1 MGNDL
6 NQAQAR
12 INALL
17 DENSFVE
24 LQSLVTSR
32 STDFNLDAKK
42 EPSDGVI
49 IGHGLVDGTLVF
61 VFSQNADVLGGTI
74 GEMHAKKILSVYDM
88 ALKVGAPVIGF
99 IDCGGVRLQESFD
112 ALEALGSVIERAADV
127 KGVIPQLMC
136 VAGQCGGG
144 LSVLP
149 ALADFTFMVD
159 GASLFINS
167 PDAITGNSADKCDT
181 SSAEFQFN
189 EAGTVDVHGSLDE
202 VVSSM
207 RQVISMI
214 PNDIVEAS
222 DDLNRAAADIASF
235 VGGDIAGA
243 VAAIADNG
251 SVFESK
257 ADFAKDV
264 FTGLIKL
271 NGDTVGVIANND
283 TAITANGAAKAAD
296 FVEFLDAFEIP
307 VLTLTNVEKFKNC
320 MCCEKR
326 FAREGAKLT
335 AAFANATVPKVN
347 VIVGKAFGTPGVMM
361 NSKALGADMTF
372 AWADAKIG
380 MIDSKYAAQ
389 VIAGDKGDKD
399 AVAKEYDALQNSV
412 DAAARR
418 GYVDTIINAE
428 DTRKYVIGAFD
439 MLYTKAVDT
448 PAKKHT
454 TK

>member
-1 MGNDL
+1 MGSDS

-32 STDFNLDAKK
+32 NTDFNLDAKK

-74 GEMHAKKILSVYDM
+74 GEMHAKKILSLYDM

-136 VAGQCGGG
+136 VAGNCGGG

-149 ALADFTFMVD
+149 SLADFTFMVD
-159 GASLFINS
+159 DASLYINS
-167 PDAITGNSADKCDT
+167 PDTITGNDCDT
-181 SSAEFQFN
+181 SSAKFQFE
-189 EAGTVDVHGSLDE
+189 EAGTVDVCGSLGE

-222 DDLNRAAADIASF
+222 DDLNRAAEGLEDKLTDAAL
-235 VGGDIAGA
+235 
-243 VAAIADNG
+243 VATELADNRQ
-251 SVFESK
+251 FIELK
-257 ADFAKDV
+257 AGFAKEMV
-264 FTGLIKL
+264 TGLMKL
-271 NGDTVGVIANND
+271 DGVTIGVVGNREIDGEAYLS
-283 TAITANGAAKAAD
+283 AAGCEKAAD
-296 FVEFLDAFEIP
+296 FVDLCDMYEIP
-307 VLTLTNVEKFKNC
+307 VFSITNV
-320 MCCEKR
+320 
-326 FAREGAKLT
+326 
-335 AAFANATVPKVN
+335 AAFKSCKCQERRLPRALSQMTQRFVDASVPKLN
-347 VIVGKAFGTPGVMM
+347 LITKQAYGTPYVLM
-361 NSKALGADMTF
+361 NSKALGADLVYAFDSTSVGAME
-372 AWADAKIG
+372 ASKAAKILADNG
-380 MIDSKYAAQ
+380 T
-389 VIAGDKGDKD
+389 
-399 AVAKEYDALQNSV
+399 
-412 DAAARR
+412 DAAAIEKS
-418 GYVDTIINAE
+418 YAE
-428 DTRKYVIGAFD
+428 LQDSALTAAAHGHIDRIVSMADARKYIIAGFE
-439 MLYTKAVDT
+439 MFF
-448 PAKKHT
+448 
-454 TK
+454 

>member
-6 NQAQAR
+6 NQALAR

-74 GEMHAKKILSVYDM
+74 GEMHAKKILSVYEM

-127 KGVIPQLMC
+127 KGVIPQLIC
-136 VAGQCGGG
+136 VAGNCGGG

-149 ALADFTFMVD
+149 ALADFTFMID
-159 GASLFINS
+159 GASLYINS
-167 PDAITGNSADKCDT
+167 PDTITGNSSEKCDT

-222 DDLNRAAADIASF
+222 DDLNRAAEGLEDKL
-235 VGGDIAGA
+235 GDAAA
-243 VAAIADNG
+243 VATELADNRQF
-251 SVFESK
+251 VELK
-257 ADFAKDV
+257 AGFAKEMV
-264 FTGLIKL
+264 TGLLKL
-271 NGDTVGVIANND
+271 DGVTIGVVGNREVEGEAFLS
-283 TAITANGAAKAAD
+283 AAGCEKAAD
-296 FVEFLDAFEIP
+296 FVDLCDMYEIP
-307 VLTLTNVEKFKNC
+307 VLSITNVASFKFCTCQERRLPRALSQLTQRFVDASVPKLNLITKQGYGTPYVLMNSKSLGADLVYAFDSTAVGAMEASKAAKILADEGTDGASIEKSYS
-320 MCCEKR
+320 ELQDS
-326 FAREGAKLT
+326 ALT
-335 AAFANATVPKVN
+335 AAAHGHIDR
-347 VIVGKAFGTPGVMM
+347 IVSM
-361 NSKALGADMTF
+361 
-372 AWADAKIG
+372 ADA
-380 MIDSKYAAQ
+380 
-389 VIAGDKGDKD
+389 
-399 AVAKEYDALQNSV
+399 
-412 DAAARR
+412 
-418 GYVDTIINAE
+418 
-428 DTRKYVIGAFD
+428 RKYIISGFE
-439 MLYTKAVDT
+439 MFF
-448 PAKKHT
+448 
-454 TK
+454 

>member
-6 NQAQAR
+6 SQAQAR

-17 DENSFVE
+17 DDNSFVE

-32 STDFNLDAKK
+32 NTDFNLDAKK

-127 KGVIPQLMC
+127 KGVIPQLIC
-136 VAGQCGGG
+136 VAGNCGGG

-159 GASLFINS
+159 GAKLFINS
-167 PDAITGNSADKCDT
+167 PDTISGNSSDKCDT
-181 SSAEFQFN
+181 SSATFQFE
-189 EAGTVDVHGSLDE
+189 EAGTVDMHGSLAE

-222 DDLNRAAADIASF
+222 DDLNRAADGLEGKLTDAA
-235 VGGDIAGA
+235 A
-243 VAAIADNG
+243 VATELADNRQF
-251 SVFESK
+251 VELK
-257 ADFAKDV
+257 AGFAKEMV
-264 FTGLIKL
+264 TGLIKL
-271 NGDTVGVIANND
+271 DGVTIGVVGNREVDGEAVLS
-283 TAITANGAAKAAD
+283 AAGCEKAAD
-296 FVEFLDAFEIP
+296 FVDLCDMYEIP
-307 VLTLTNVEKFKNC
+307 VLSITNVAAFKSC
-320 MCCEKR
+320 TCQEKR
-326 FAREGAKLT
+326 LPRALSQMTQRFVDASVPKINLITKQGYGTPYVLMNSKSLGADLVYAFDSTSVGAMEASKAAKILADNGTDAAAIEKDYAELQDSALT
-335 AAFANATVPKVN
+335 AAAHGHIDR
-347 VIVGKAFGTPGVMM
+347 IVSM
-361 NSKALGADMTF
+361 
-372 AWADAKIG
+372 ADAR
-380 MIDSKYAAQ
+380 KYI
-389 VIAGDKGDKD
+389 IAGF
-399 AVAKEYDALQNSV
+399 EM
-412 DAAARR
+412 
-418 GYVDTIINAE
+418 
-428 DTRKYVIGAFD
+428 FF
-439 MLYTKAVDT
+439 
-448 PAKKHT
+448 
-454 TK
+454 

>member
-6 NQAQAR
+6 SQAQAR

-17 DENSFVE
+17 DDNSFVE

-32 STDFNLDAKK
+32 NTDFNLDAKK

-127 KGVIPQLMC
+127 KGVIPQLIC
-136 VAGQCGGG
+136 VAGNCGGG

-159 GASLFINS
+159 GAKLFINS
-167 PDAITGNSADKCDT
+167 PDTISGNSSDKCDT
-181 SSAEFQFN
+181 SSATFQFE
-189 EAGTVDVHGSLDE
+189 EAGTVDMHGSLAE

-222 DDLNRAAADIASF
+222 DDLNRAAEGLEGKLTDAA
-235 VGGDIAGA
+235 A
-243 VAAIADNG
+243 VATELADNRQF
-251 SVFESK
+251 VELK
-257 ADFAKDV
+257 AGFAKEMV
-264 FTGLIKL
+264 TGLIKL
-271 NGDTVGVIANND
+271 DGVTIGVVGNREVDGEAVLS
-283 TAITANGAAKAAD
+283 AAGCEKAAD
-296 FVEFLDAFEIP
+296 FVDLCDMYEIP
-307 VLTLTNVEKFKNC
+307 VLSITNVAAFKSC
-320 MCCEKR
+320 TCQEKR
-326 FAREGAKLT
+326 LPRALSQMTQRFVDASVPKINLITKQGYGTPYVLMNSKSLGADLVYAFESTSVGAMEASKAAKILADNGTDAAAIEKDYAELQDSALT
-335 AAFANATVPKVN
+335 AAAHGHIDR
-347 VIVGKAFGTPGVMM
+347 IVSM
-361 NSKALGADMTF
+361 
-372 AWADAKIG
+372 ADAR
-380 MIDSKYAAQ
+380 KYI
-389 VIAGDKGDKD
+389 IAGF
-399 AVAKEYDALQNSV
+399 EM
-412 DAAARR
+412 
-418 GYVDTIINAE
+418 
-428 DTRKYVIGAFD
+428 FF
-439 MLYTKAVDT
+439 
-448 PAKKHT
+448 
-454 TK
+454 

>member
-6 NQAQAR
+6 SQAQAR

-17 DENSFVE
+17 DDNSFVE

-32 STDFNLDAKK
+32 NTDFNLDAKK

-127 KGVIPQLMC
+127 KGVIPQLIC
-136 VAGQCGGG
+136 VAGNCGGG

-159 GASLFINS
+159 GAKLFINS
-167 PDAITGNSADKCDT
+167 PDTISGNSSDKCDT
-181 SSAEFQFN
+181 SSAAFQFE
-189 EAGTVDVHGSLDE
+189 EAGTVDMHGSLAE

-222 DDLNRAAADIASF
+222 DDLNRAAEGLESKLTDAA
-235 VGGDIAGA
+235 A
-243 VAAIADNG
+243 VATELADNRQF
-251 SVFESK
+251 VELK
-257 ADFAKDV
+257 AGFAKEMV
-264 FTGLIKL
+264 TGLIKL
-271 NGDTVGVIANND
+271 DGVTIGVVGNREVDGEAVLS
-283 TAITANGAAKAAD
+283 AAGCEKAAD
-296 FVEFLDAFEIP
+296 FVDLCDMYEIP
-307 VLTLTNVEKFKNC
+307 VLSITNVAAFKSC
-320 MCCEKR
+320 TCQEKR
-326 FAREGAKLT
+326 LPRALSQMTQRFVDASVPKINLITKQGYGTPYVLMNSKSLGADLVYAFDSTSVGAMEASKAAKILADNGTDAAAIEKDYAELQDSALT
-335 AAFANATVPKVN
+335 AAAHGHIDR
-347 VIVGKAFGTPGVMM
+347 IVSM
-361 NSKALGADMTF
+361 
-372 AWADAKIG
+372 ADAR
-380 MIDSKYAAQ
+380 KYI
-389 VIAGDKGDKD
+389 IAGF
-399 AVAKEYDALQNSV
+399 EM
-412 DAAARR
+412 
-418 GYVDTIINAE
+418 
-428 DTRKYVIGAFD
+428 FF
-439 MLYTKAVDT
+439 
-448 PAKKHT
+448 
-454 TK
+454 

>member
-6 NQAQAR
+6 SQAQAR

-17 DENSFVE
+17 DDNSFVE

-32 STDFNLDAKK
+32 NTDFNLDAKK

-127 KGVIPQLMC
+127 KGVIPQLIC
-136 VAGQCGGG
+136 VAGNCGGG

-159 GASLFINS
+159 GAKLFINS
-167 PDAITGNSADKCDT
+167 PDTISGNSSDKCDT
-181 SSAEFQFN
+181 SSASFQFE
-189 EAGTVDVHGSLDE
+189 EAGTVDMHGSLAE

-222 DDLNRAAADIASF
+222 DDLNRAAECLESKLTDAA
-235 VGGDIAGA
+235 A
-243 VAAIADNG
+243 VATELADNRQF
-251 SVFESK
+251 VELK
-257 ADFAKDV
+257 AGFAKEMV
-264 FTGLIKL
+264 TGLIKL
-271 NGDTVGVIANND
+271 DGVTIGVVGNREIDGEAVLS
-283 TAITANGAAKAAD
+283 AAGCEKAAD
-296 FVEFLDAFEIP
+296 FVDLCDMYEIP
-307 VLTLTNVEKFKNC
+307 VLSITNVAAFKSC
-320 MCCEKR
+320 TCQEKR
-326 FAREGAKLT
+326 LPRALSQMTQRFVDASVPKINLITKQGYGTPYVLMNSKSLGADLVYAFDCTSVGAMEASKAAKILADNGTDAAVIDKDYAELQDSALT
-335 AAFANATVPKVN
+335 AAAHGHIDRIAS
-347 VIVGKAFGTPGVMM
+347 M
-361 NSKALGADMTF
+361 
-372 AWADAKIG
+372 ADAR
-380 MIDSKYAAQ
+380 KYI
-389 VIAGDKGDKD
+389 IAGF
-399 AVAKEYDALQNSV
+399 EM
-412 DAAARR
+412 
-418 GYVDTIINAE
+418 
-428 DTRKYVIGAFD
+428 FF
-439 MLYTKAVDT
+439 
-448 PAKKHT
+448 
-454 TK
+454 

>member
-6 NQAQAR
+6 SQAQAR

-17 DENSFVE
+17 DDNSFVE

-32 STDFNLDAKK
+32 NTDFNLDAKK

-127 KGVIPQLMC
+127 KGVIPQLIC
-136 VAGQCGGG
+136 VAGNCGGG

-159 GASLFINS
+159 GAKLFINS
-167 PDAITGNSADKCDT
+167 PDTISGNSTDKCDT
-181 SSAEFQFN
+181 SSAAFQFE
-189 EAGTVDVHGSLDE
+189 EAGTVDMHGSLAE

-222 DDLNRAAADIASF
+222 DDLNRAAEGLESKLTDAAE
-235 VGGDIAGA
+235 
-243 VAAIADNG
+243 VATELADNRQF
-251 SVFESK
+251 VELK
-257 ADFAKDV
+257 AGFAKEMV
-264 FTGLIKL
+264 TGLIKL
-271 NGDTVGVIANND
+271 DGVTIGVVGNREIDGEAVLS
-283 TAITANGAAKAAD
+283 AAGCEKAAD
-296 FVEFLDAFEIP
+296 FVDLCDMYEIP
-307 VLTLTNVEKFKNC
+307 VLSITNVAAFKSC
-320 MCCEKR
+320 TCQEKR
-326 FAREGAKLT
+326 LPRALSQMTQRFVDASVPKINLITKQGYGTPYVLMNSKSLGADLVYAFDTTSVGAMEASKAAKILADNGTDAAAIEKDYAELQDSALT
-335 AAFANATVPKVN
+335 AAAHGHIDR
-347 VIVGKAFGTPGVMM
+347 IVSM
-361 NSKALGADMTF
+361 
-372 AWADAKIG
+372 ADAR
-380 MIDSKYAAQ
+380 KYI
-389 VIAGDKGDKD
+389 IAGF
-399 AVAKEYDALQNSV
+399 EM
-412 DAAARR
+412 
-418 GYVDTIINAE
+418 
-428 DTRKYVIGAFD
+428 FF
-439 MLYTKAVDT
+439 
-448 PAKKHT
+448 
-454 TK
+454 

>member
-167 PDAITGNSADKCDT
+167 PDAITGNSSDKCDT

-222 DDLNRAAADIASF
+222 DDLNRAAEGLDDKLSDAA
-235 VGGDIAGA
+235 A
-243 VAAIADNG
+243 VATELADNRQ
-251 SVFESK
+251 FIELK
-257 ADFAKDV
+257 AGFAKEMV
-264 FTGLIKL
+264 TGLMKL
-271 NGDTVGVIANND
+271 DGVTIGVVGNREVEGE
-283 TAITANGAAKAAD
+283 AILSAAGCEKAAD
-296 FVEFLDAFEIP
+296 FVDLCDMYEIP
-307 VLTLTNVEKFKNC
+307 VLSITNVAAFKTCTCQERRLPRALSQMAQRFVDASVPKLNLITKQGYGTPYVLMNSKSLGADLVYAFDSTAVGAMEASKAAKILADNGTDAASIEKSYA
-320 MCCEKR
+320 ELQDS
-326 FAREGAKLT
+326 ALT
-335 AAFANATVPKVN
+335 AAAHGHIDR
-347 VIVGKAFGTPGVMM
+347 IVSM
-361 NSKALGADMTF
+361 
-372 AWADAKIG
+372 ADAR
-380 MIDSKYAAQ
+380 KYI
-389 VIAGDKGDKD
+389 IAGF
-399 AVAKEYDALQNSV
+399 EM
-412 DAAARR
+412 
-418 GYVDTIINAE
+418 
-428 DTRKYVIGAFD
+428 FF
-439 MLYTKAVDT
+439 
-448 PAKKHT
+448 
-454 TK
+454 

>member
-6 NQAQAR
+6 SQAQAR

-17 DENSFVE
+17 DDNSFVE

-32 STDFNLDAKK
+32 NTDFNLDAKK

-127 KGVIPQLMC
+127 KGVIPQLIC
-136 VAGQCGGG
+136 VAGNCGGG

-159 GASLFINS
+159 GAKLFINS
-167 PDAITGNSADKCDT
+167 PDTISGNSSDKCDT
-181 SSAEFQFN
+181 SSATFQFE
-189 EAGTVDVHGSLDE
+189 EAGTVDMHGSLAE

-222 DDLNRAAADIASF
+222 DDLNRAAEGLESKLTDAA
-235 VGGDIAGA
+235 A
-243 VAAIADNG
+243 VATELADNRQF
-251 SVFESK
+251 VELK
-257 ADFAKDV
+257 AGFAKEMV
-264 FTGLIKL
+264 TGLIKL
-271 NGDTVGVIANND
+271 DGVTIGVVGNREVDGEAVLS
-283 TAITANGAAKAAD
+283 AAGCEKAAD
-296 FVEFLDAFEIP
+296 FVDLCDMYEIP
-307 VLTLTNVEKFKNC
+307 VLSITNVAAFKSC
-320 MCCEKR
+320 TCQEKR
-326 FAREGAKLT
+326 LPRALSQMTQRFVDASVPKINLITKQGYGTPYVLMNSKSLGADLVYAFDSTSVGAMEASKAAKILADNGTDAAAIEKDYAELQDSALT
-335 AAFANATVPKVN
+335 AAAHGHIDR
-347 VIVGKAFGTPGVMM
+347 IVSM
-361 NSKALGADMTF
+361 
-372 AWADAKIG
+372 ADAR
-380 MIDSKYAAQ
+380 KYI
-389 VIAGDKGDKD
+389 IAGF
-399 AVAKEYDALQNSV
+399 EM
-412 DAAARR
+412 
-418 GYVDTIINAE
+418 
-428 DTRKYVIGAFD
+428 FF
-439 MLYTKAVDT
+439 
-448 PAKKHT
+448 
-454 TK
+454 

>member
-222 DDLNRAAADIASF
+222 DDLNRAAEGLEDKLSDAA
-235 VGGDIAGA
+235 A
-243 VAAIADNG
+243 VATELADNRQ
-251 SVFESK
+251 FIELK
-257 ADFAKDV
+257 AGFAKEMV
-264 FTGLIKL
+264 TGLIKL
-271 NGDTVGVIANND
+271 DGVTIGVVGNREVD
-283 TAITANGAAKAAD
+283 GEAILSAAGCEKAAD
-296 FVEFLDAFEIP
+296 FVDLCDMYEIP
-307 VLTLTNVEKFKNC
+307 VLSITNVAAFKTCTCQERRLPRALSQMAQRFVDASVPKLNLITKQGYGTPYVLMNSKSLGADLVYAFDSTAVGAMEASKAAKILADNGTDAASIEKSYA
-320 MCCEKR
+320 ELQDS
-326 FAREGAKLT
+326 ALT
-335 AAFANATVPKVN
+335 AAAHGHIDR
-347 VIVGKAFGTPGVMM
+347 IVSM
-361 NSKALGADMTF
+361 
-372 AWADAKIG
+372 ADAR
-380 MIDSKYAAQ
+380 KYI
-389 VIAGDKGDKD
+389 IAGF
-399 AVAKEYDALQNSV
+399 EM
-412 DAAARR
+412 
-418 GYVDTIINAE
+418 
-428 DTRKYVIGAFD
+428 FF
-439 MLYTKAVDT
+439 
-448 PAKKHT
+448 
-454 TK
+454 

>member
-6 NQAQAR
+6 SQAQAR

-17 DENSFVE
+17 DDNSFVE

-32 STDFNLDAKK
+32 NTDFNLDAKK

-127 KGVIPQLMC
+127 KGVIPQLIC
-136 VAGQCGGG
+136 VAGNCGGG

-159 GASLFINS
+159 GAKLFINS
-167 PDAITGNSADKCDT
+167 PDTISGNNSDKCDT
-181 SSAEFQFN
+181 SSATFQFE
-189 EAGTVDVHGSLDE
+189 EAGTVDMHGSLAE

-222 DDLNRAAADIASF
+222 DDLNRAAEGLESKLTDAA
-235 VGGDIAGA
+235 A
-243 VAAIADNG
+243 VATELADNRQF
-251 SVFESK
+251 VELK
-257 ADFAKDV
+257 AGFAKEMV
-264 FTGLIKL
+264 TGLIKL
-271 NGDTVGVIANND
+271 DGVTIGVVGNREVDGEAVLS
-283 TAITANGAAKAAD
+283 AAGCEKAAD
-296 FVEFLDAFEIP
+296 FVDLCDMYEIP
-307 VLTLTNVEKFKNC
+307 VLSITNVAAFKSC
-320 MCCEKR
+320 TCQEKR
-326 FAREGAKLT
+326 LPRALSQMTQRFVDASVPKINLITKQGYGTPYVLMNSKSLGADLVYAFDSTSVGAMEASKAAKILADNGTDAAAIEKDYAELQDSALT
-335 AAFANATVPKVN
+335 AAAHGHIDR
-347 VIVGKAFGTPGVMM
+347 IVSM
-361 NSKALGADMTF
+361 
-372 AWADAKIG
+372 ADAR
-380 MIDSKYAAQ
+380 KYI
-389 VIAGDKGDKD
+389 IAGF
-399 AVAKEYDALQNSV
+399 EM
-412 DAAARR
+412 
-418 GYVDTIINAE
+418 
-428 DTRKYVIGAFD
+428 FF
-439 MLYTKAVDT
+439 
-448 PAKKHT
+448 
-454 TK
+454 

>member
-6 NQAQAR
+6 SQAQAR

-17 DENSFVE
+17 DDNSFVE

-32 STDFNLDAKK
+32 NTDFNLDAKK

-127 KGVIPQLMC
+127 KGVIPQLIC
-136 VAGQCGGG
+136 VAGNCGGG

-159 GASLFINS
+159 GAKLFINS
-167 PDAITGNSADKCDT
+167 PDTISGNSSDKCDT
-181 SSAEFQFN
+181 SSAAFQFE
-189 EAGTVDVHGSLDE
+189 EAGTVDMHGSLAE

-222 DDLNRAAADIASF
+222 DDLNRAAEGLESKLTDAA
-235 VGGDIAGA
+235 A
-243 VAAIADNG
+243 VATELADNRQF
-251 SVFESK
+251 VELK
-257 ADFAKDV
+257 AGFAKEMV
-264 FTGLIKL
+264 TGLIKL
-271 NGDTVGVIANND
+271 DGVTIGVVGNREIDGEAVLS
-283 TAITANGAAKAAD
+283 AAGCEKAAD
-296 FVEFLDAFEIP
+296 FVDLCDMYEIP
-307 VLTLTNVEKFKNC
+307 VLSITNVAAFKSC
-320 MCCEKR
+320 TCQEKR
-326 FAREGAKLT
+326 LPRALSQMTQRFVDASVPKINLITKQGYGTPYVLMNSKSLGADLVYAFDSTSVGAMEASKAAKILADNGTDAAAIEKDYAELQDSALT
-335 AAFANATVPKVN
+335 AAAHGHIDR
-347 VIVGKAFGTPGVMM
+347 IVSM
-361 NSKALGADMTF
+361 
-372 AWADAKIG
+372 ADAR
-380 MIDSKYAAQ
+380 KYI
-389 VIAGDKGDKD
+389 IAGF
-399 AVAKEYDALQNSV
+399 EM
-412 DAAARR
+412 
-418 GYVDTIINAE
+418 
-428 DTRKYVIGAFD
+428 FF
-439 MLYTKAVDT
+439 
-448 PAKKHT
+448 
-454 TK
+454 

>member
-1 MGNDL
+1 MGNDS

-49 IGHGLVDGTLVF
+49 IGHGLIDGTLVF

-74 GEMHAKKILSVYDM
+74 GEMHAKKILSLYDM

-127 KGVIPQLMC
+127 KGVIPQLIC

-167 PDAITGNSADKCDT
+167 PDTITGNRSDECDT
-181 SSAEFQFN
+181 SSAKFQFE
-189 EAGTVDVHGSLDE
+189 EAGTVDKIGSLDE
-202 VVSSM
+202 VIASM

-214 PNDIVEAS
+214 PNDIVVVFS
-222 DDLNRAAADIASF
+222 NTTVQKHQCF
-235 VGGDIAGA
+235 GA
-243 VAAIADNG
+243 QL
-251 SVFESK
+251 SSQS
-257 ADFAKDV
+257 
-264 FTGLIKL
+264 
-271 NGDTVGVIANND
+271 
-283 TAITANGAAKAAD
+283 
-296 FVEFLDAFEIP
+296 
-307 VLTLTNVEKFKNC
+307 NC
-320 MCCEKR
+320 H
-326 FAREGAKLT
+326 
-335 AAFANATVPKVN
+335 
-347 VIVGKAFGTPGVMM
+347 I
-361 NSKALGADMTF
+361 
-372 AWADAKIG
+372 
-380 MIDSKYAAQ
+380 
-389 VIAGDKGDKD
+389 
-399 AVAKEYDALQNSV
+399 
-412 DAAARR
+412 
-418 GYVDTIINAE
+418 
-428 DTRKYVIGAFD
+428 
-439 MLYTKAVDT
+439 
-448 PAKKHT
+448 HT
-454 TK
+454 

>member
-167 PDAITGNSADKCDT
+167 PDAITGNSSDKCDT

-222 DDLNRAAADIASF
+222 DDLNRAAEGLEDKLSDAA
-235 VGGDIAGA
+235 A
-243 VAAIADNG
+243 VATELADNRQ
-251 SVFESK
+251 FIELK
-257 ADFAKDV
+257 AGFAKEMV
-264 FTGLIKL
+264 TGLMKL
-271 NGDTVGVIANND
+271 DGVTIGVVGNREVEGE
-283 TAITANGAAKAAD
+283 AILSAAGCEKAAD
-296 FVEFLDAFEIP
+296 FVDLCDMYEIP
-307 VLTLTNVEKFKNC
+307 VLSITNVAAFKTCTCQERRLPRALSQMAQRFVDASVPKLNLITKQGYGTPYVLMNSKSLGADLVYAFDSTAVGAMEASKAAKILADNGTDAASIEKSYA
-320 MCCEKR
+320 ELQDS
-326 FAREGAKLT
+326 ALT
-335 AAFANATVPKVN
+335 AAAHGHIDR
-347 VIVGKAFGTPGVMM
+347 IVSM
-361 NSKALGADMTF
+361 
-372 AWADAKIG
+372 ADAR
-380 MIDSKYAAQ
+380 KYI
-389 VIAGDKGDKD
+389 IAGF
-399 AVAKEYDALQNSV
+399 EM
-412 DAAARR
+412 
-418 GYVDTIINAE
+418 
-428 DTRKYVIGAFD
+428 FF
-439 MLYTKAVDT
+439 
-448 PAKKHT
+448 
-454 TK
+454 